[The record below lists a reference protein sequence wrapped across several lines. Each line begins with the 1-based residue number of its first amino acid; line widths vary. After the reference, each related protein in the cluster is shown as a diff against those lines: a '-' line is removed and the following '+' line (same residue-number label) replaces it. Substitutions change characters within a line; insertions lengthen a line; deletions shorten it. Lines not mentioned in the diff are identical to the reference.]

1 MFARARSAAA
11 SLSLSLRAIFLFE
24 PYSKGATE
32 PLAKEFAPGSEE
44 TKGWGAL

>member
-11 SLSLSLRAIFLFE
+11 SLSPSLRAIFLFE

-32 PLAKEFAPGSEE
+32 PLTKEFVSGSEE